1 MYRSGASALFTA
13 AVVFAAVP
21 SSTQAATFLSVAGS
35 SLCGVE
41 GCFAGGQ
48 KTFTKTFSGAGRQGV
63 LDISRLMVAKDIV
76 GSVEH
81 TALRVT
87 FVLADGTEVTW
98 GKFSLNALGGDVVA
112 LGGQALA
119 WNTAAGDLTVR
130 FDLIVPEKGGAG
142 GGFFSGGGGGGGGGG
157 GVFAGGDAGL
167 GFELGQPMARLPTPN
182 TVLGLAVTA
191 VPEPATW
198 SMMILGFGA
207 AGAIM
212 RRRNSRR
219 HLKYG

>member
-1 MYRSGASALFTA
+1 MYRSGATALFA
-13 AVVFAAVP
+13 AAAFCVAAP
-21 SSTQAATFLSVAGS
+21 SSVQAATFLSVGAS
-35 SLCGVE
+35 SLCGPE
-41 GCFAGGQ
+41 GCFAGGK
-48 KTFTKTFSGAGRQGV
+48 KTYTKTFSGAGRQGV
-63 LDISRLMVAKDIV
+63 LDVSRLMVAKDIV

-81 TALRVT
+81 TALKVT

-142 GGFFSGGGGGGGGGG
+142 GGFFSGGGGGGGA
-157 GVFAGGDAGL
+157 FAGGDNGL
-167 GFELGQPMARLPTPN
+167 DFELGRPMARLPSPN
-182 TVLGLAVTA
+182 GVLGIAVTA

-207 AGAIM
+207 AGALL
-212 RRRNSRR
+212 RRGNRLR